1 MTYFMQSKL
10 LKIGLFLSVSFVFSC
25 TKTQTDVPVEN
36 NDYKPTP
43 YVLQIPA
50 GFPEYN
56 VLSIA
61 NPLTVEG
68 IALGKSL
75 YSDPILSTNG
85 RSCTTCHYKENSF
98 SIPIYNAQ
106 NGFKISVPPHVNL
119 AFKKNYNWTGSELS
133 LDTLCMGDFAP
144 EFFNSDSATLYAA
157 LSKHPFY
164 KDAIYKAF
172 LIKDIYSLSFIQL
185 QKKIAYSIAQYLRT
199 KISINS
205 KYDQLQ
211 KGASRFT
218 DEEWEGY
225 NIFFSEKGDCFHC
238 HQPPLFS
245 DNEFHNNG
253 VSATFEGFDAG
264 RWLITNNKADIGKFA
279 TPTLRNL
286 GFTAP
291 YMHDGRFKTLEEV
304 VEFYNSGVNYSP
316 TIDPISSKKAPY
328 YKLNLSTQQKASLVA
343 FLKTLTDD
351 SYVK

>member
-25 TKTQTDVPVEN
+25 AKTQTDVPVEN
-36 NDYKPTP
+36 NTYKPTP

-68 IALGKSL
+68 IALGKSF

-85 RSCTTCHYKENSF
+85 RSCTTCHIQSNSF
-98 SIPIYNAQ
+98 SRPIYNAQ
-106 NGFKISVPPHVNL
+106 NGYAISVPPHVNL
-119 AFKKNYNWTGSELS
+119 AFKKNYNWTGSELN
-133 LDTLCMGDFAP
+133 LDTLAMGDFAP
-144 EFFNSDSATLYAA
+144 EFFNSDSAILYAA
-157 LSKHPFY
+157 LTNHPFY
-164 KDAIYKAF
+164 KDAFYKAF

-185 QKKIAYSIAQYLRT
+185 QKKIAYSIAQFLRT
-199 KISINS
+199 KVSVNS

-211 KGASRFT
+211 VGTARYT

-225 NIFFSEKGDCFHC
+225 NIFFTEKGDCFHC

-264 RWLITNNKADIGKFA
+264 RWLVSNNKADIGKFA

-286 GFTAP
+286 VFTAP

-316 TIDPISSKKAPY
+316 TIDPISSKKAPS